1 MSCPH
6 RRRQTDDSKI
16 VSSWV
21 RPKDFQYK
29 FVQVPVGLVKKG
41 KSSQVVIGVVTATE
55 FSMIKSTNGAQE
67 NRENS
72 VMRMKND

>member
-1 MSCPH
+1 MSRPH
-6 RRRQTDDSKI
+6 RRRQTDDAKI
-16 VSSWV
+16 VSSGV

-29 FVQVPVGLVKKG
+29 FVQVPAGLVRKWR
-41 KSSQVVIGVVTATE
+41 SSQVVIGVVTATE

-72 VMRMKND
+72 IMRMKND